1 MKESAGGVVAGEK
14 TGQEAG
20 EEVVTQDYQ
29 FEPEVPMAKA

>member
-1 MKESAGGVVAGEK
+1 MKESAEGVVAVEK

-20 EEVVTQDYQ
+20 EEAATQDYQ